1 MSQQP
6 LYAQVA
12 AYVRERI
19 DTGVYREGSRIPP
32 ENELAKLLCVSRPT
46 VRQALSA
53 LAREGYLV
61 RVKGSGTFAALPKV
75 VHQSTTFLTGYREE
89 SAKHHRILRTQVLYL
104 GLERAGE
111 AVAQA
116 LSLRTG
122 ERVTR
127 LTRLRHLENLYGNAP
142 VVHTTVY
149 VPTVLFPGMSQL
161 DFTNISFYDALSA
174 RNLTVCHASRRLEV
188 MLPKADIA
196 SLLEISM
203 YEPVVCI
210 TSTGYT
216 RAMVPVEYCI
226 SYYPASRSSF
236 LIETHPEE

>member
-1 MSQQP
+1 MSQP

-19 DTGVYREGSRIPP
+19 DTGVYVEGSRIPP
-32 ENELAKLLCVSRPT
+32 ENELAKLLQVSRPT

-75 VHQSTTFLTGYREE
+75 IHQSTTFLTGYREE
-89 SAKHHRILRTQVLYL
+89 SAKNQRTLLTRVLHL
-104 GLERAGE
+104 GVERATE
-111 AVAQA
+111 TIAQA
-116 LSLRTG
+116 LSLRPG

-127 LTRLRHLENLYGNAP
+127 LTRLRRLENLYGNAP

-149 VPTVLFPGMSQL
+149 VPTALFPGMTQL
-161 DFTNISFYDALSA
+161 DFSSLSFYEALTS
-174 RNLTVCHASRRLEV
+174 RDLTVCHASRRLEV
-188 MLPKADIA
+188 MLPRPEIA
-196 SLLEISM
+196 SLLEISV
-203 YEPVVCI
+203 YEPVVCV
-210 TSTGYT
+210 TSTGCT
-216 RAMVPVEYCI
+216 RAMTPVEYCI

-236 LIETHPEE
+236 LIETHPDA